1 MGEYTLDI
9 PEVQVL
15 VNFPLDGDG
24 FYWHHRILLHRI
36 TGGTWLALTPDH
48 EVVRHDLTVTPHRV
62 LDRRAL
68 YPEDI
73 ADEVYAHDVIERATL
88 TAFKRQAKVQAAI
101 LGEGDIDDTESSE
114 WLISEPSHPL
124 FGEKVEERLLNNEA
138 TGLTFNTKG
147 VVGKRPSLRGFLDV
161 LSKDVEDWRK
171 KKGLEQDD
179 IRLLGDH
186 KDAGG
191 KRHLDFL
198 SAVGLMKEP
207 ESEADFPIAGVRAA
221 RELHD
226 SIARGP
232 GNFVTYHAEW
242 LRQSGVGKKASAA
255 HIHRS
260 LCESFRLMHSWDQ
273 IDSSSTAIG
282 EHLSR
287 WLIQTEVAVD
297 RNPAQP
303 DYTGLDIIS
312 GTSITAEGR
321 AATSKFTEWLGAR
334 LKERAG
340 VWKQERWYA
349 QERRMQKGKGGGKGG
364 EDSSDGDNAGVRKKK
379 KKKKAKSSGGGDKPP
394 ASSA

>member
-73 ADEVYAHDVIERATL
+73 ADEVYAHDVIGRATL

-147 VVGKRPSLRGFLDV
+147 VVVLDGEETFIERV

-171 KKGLEQDD
+171 KKGLEQAD

-191 KRHLDFL
+191 KRHLDLL

-260 LCESFRLMHSWDQ
+260 LCESLRLMHSWDQ

-340 VWKQERWYA
+340 VWKQERLYA

-364 EDSSDGDNAGVRKKK
+364 EDSSDGDNAGIRKK

>member
-15 VNFPLDGDG
+15 INYPLDGDG
-24 FYWHHRILLHRI
+24 FFWHHRILLHRI

-48 EVVRHDLTVTPHRV
+48 EVVQHDLAGLPHRV

-68 YPEDI
+68 FPEDI
-73 ADEVYAHDVIERATL
+73 AGEVYAHDVIGRATL
-88 TAFKRQAKVQAAI
+88 TAYKRQAKVQAAI

-114 WLISEPSHPL
+114 WLISEPCHPM

-147 VVGKRPSLRGFLDV
+147 VVVRDGEETFIERV

-171 KKGLEQDD
+171 KKGLEQADM
-179 IRLLGDH
+179 RLLGDH

-191 KRHLDFL
+191 KRHLDL
-198 SAVGLMKEP
+198 LTAVGLMKEP
-207 ESEADFPIAGVRAA
+207 GSEADFPISGVRAA

-260 LCESFRLMHSWDQ
+260 LCESLRLMHSWDQ

-303 DYTGLDIIS
+303 DYAGLDIIS

-340 VWKQERWYA
+340 VWKQERLYA
-349 QERRMQKGKGGGKGG
+349 QEKRMQKGKGGGKGG
-364 EDSSDGDNAGVRKKK
+364 DDSSDGDNPGIRKK

-394 ASSA
+394 VASA